1 MSNGW
6 FGRWSLRVVLLLQ
19 LVLTGFALEAVRSLI
34 DYGTEIAPRDIALS
48 MIVAACYAVAL
59 VASFGRADQMAWRMC
74 VLMGCQVTAAAFL
87 LIRGLMGD
95 SFAGAGPL
103 PRSEWGS
110 GLVLGVIRLYQG
122 LSLLLTPVPMVIA
135 AIQAGRSPEPAHRV
149 PLHVVAALVVAGA
162 SLGVVLP
169 WYTTRFEAR
178 HQPDVLVRQLLEDPR
193 MRSYAR
199 TALINM
205 SAADREKARPALIQA
220 LNQPVPEV
228 QLAAASVLAVTEADT
243 AFVVARLIDL
253 LDTSFQQRDFAG
265 TRTPPSAEAAQ
276 VLATMGPKAAPAVP
290 ALMERIRRPPT
301 NGPERVVV
309 VAAVRA
315 LGRIGGP
322 AKSAVPLLLVQ
333 VREGNDSFVQEQAA
347 FAVDQL
353 DPVLARRCTGTALTL
368 AEATRQAAT
377 LRRERVPL
385 KADCT
390 EIQERRDPD

>member
-1 MSNGW
+1 MSTGW

-19 LVLTGFALEAVRSLI
+19 LVLTGFALETVRSLI
-34 DYGTEIAPRDIALS
+34 DYGTQIAPRDIALS
-48 MIVAACYAVAL
+48 MIVAACHAVAL
-59 VASFGRADQMAWRMC
+59 VASFGRADQMAWRMY
-74 VLMGCQVTAAAFL
+74 VLMGCQVTAAFL
-87 LIRGLMGD
+87 LIWGLMGD

-110 GLVLGVIRLYQG
+110 GLVLGMIRLSQG

-135 AIQAGRSPEPAHRV
+135 AIHAARSPEPAHRV
-149 PLHVVAALVVAGA
+149 PMHVVAALVVAGA

-178 HQPDVLVRQLLEDPR
+178 HQPDVLVRQLLADPR

-205 SAADREKARPALIQA
+205 SAAERDKARPALIQA
-220 LNQPVPEV
+220 LNRPDPEV

-243 AFVVARLIDL
+243 ALVVARLIDL
-253 LDTSFQQRDFAG
+253 LDTPFQQRDFAG

-290 ALMERIRRPPT
+290 ALMERIRQPPT

-333 VREGNDSFVQEQAA
+333 VREGNNSFVQEQAA

-377 LRRERVPL
+377 LRREPVPL
-385 KADCT
+385 KAECA
-390 EIQERRDPD
+390 EIQERVRAP